1 MRHLSSCQSKQ
12 ERLFHCFRSS
22 VEPSNF
28 DQISSYF
35 VHSTRQQPTITAST
49 LTAAAATFKM
59 STWRSNLRHRILPKY
74 LHASDLHFRDNGHTY
89 TAYWQPCTSAVA
101 TWASNLRHCILF
113 TWSIYA
119 VYISNPR
126 PNRPCIQG
134 SSQGSFHLQLSVKP
148 VGIWTPFRTTFNS
161 TPTYQ
166 NPPILPPTHK
176 TR

>member
-89 TAYWQPCTSAVA
+89 TADCSLAHQQSPHGRQISVTASSSHGQSMLCTSQIPGQ
-101 TWASNLRHCILF
+101 TGLASKAHLKAHF
-113 TWSIYA
+113 TCS
-119 VYISNPR
+119 
-126 PNRPCIQG
+126 
-134 SSQGSFHLQLSVKP
+134 
-148 VGIWTPFRTTFNS
+148 
-161 TPTYQ
+161 
-166 NPPILPPTHK
+166 
-176 TR
+176 